1 MYESDL
7 NKIRQQLSSVG
18 AVIDPAYI
26 NALLQLH
33 KRLGRERINW
43 AVGGDLGE
51 ALRTVQVKPDC
62 IEILTSKKSAI
73 GIFLTVK
80 DCNPTGV
87 YFQTQKLQR
96 KAEIKGRQYP
106 VYARS
111 HYFEFKLADV
121 KFKVHGDL
129 QLRVDGWEWGDKI
142 EFIPDYIYIVGAK
155 TGIVP
160 LQVKHEMYEGLGWSD
175 RAEKINQVLSRRQQV
190 QVPA

>member
-1 MYESDL
+1 MYQSDL
-7 NKIRQQLSSVG
+7 NKIRQQLSSVV
-18 AVIDPAYI
+18 AVIEPEYI

-33 KRLGRERINW
+33 KRLGRERIDW

-62 IEILTSKKSAI
+62 IEILTDRKSAI
-73 GIFLTVK
+73 GIFLAVK

-96 KAEIKGRQYP
+96 KAEINGKQYQ

-111 HYFEFKLADV
+111 HYFEFTLADV
-121 KFKVHGDL
+121 RFKVHGDL
-129 QLRVDGWEWGDKI
+129 QLKVEGWDWGDRI
-142 EFIPDYIYIVGAK
+142 EFVPDYIYIVGAK

-160 LQVKHEMYEGLGWSD
+160 LHLKREIYEGLGWSD
-175 RAEKINQVLSRRQQV
+175 RAEKIAQVLARRPQA